1 MKFYKII
8 LFIIVIQFYG
18 NNYLLGQIKQE
29 NINNI
34 FYSDSTISNEYV
46 DISFSK
52 PMFKVMINFY
62 QKIISPTKGST
73 CKMYPSCSEY
83 GKLAMSENGII
94 VGSLMICDRLNRC
107 GHDLNHYEKISIN
120 GVVFNKDLVEKK
132 ISSK

>member
-94 VGSLMICDRLNRC
+94 VGSLMI
-107 GHDLNHYEKISIN
+107 
-120 GVVFNKDLVEKK
+120 
-132 ISSK
+132 